1 MHYLTVAIILI
12 SAIVSFTGCNKTD
25 DLSDL
30 YPDSTAVI
38 KYQLDWQRNFYQ
50 KRIKEY
56 IDDPIGENKIVFIGN
71 SITYSM
77 RHWDKKFNVKNIV
90 NRGISGDY
98 SDGILERLDEIIY
111 YKPLAVFLL
120 IGLNDFFD
128 DNTTRPGRTPEYV
141 AKNILTA
148 AKTIKQGSP
157 ETKIFIQTILPINN
171 QQYLDEKPQVNF
183 LWKTYYPSVNQQVN
197 ETNKILKENNEFEI
211 IDLHPLYLNNDR
223 SMKRNL
229 SKDGV
234 HLNENGYNIWID
246 RVKHLIDRINEA
258 VN

>member
-1 MHYLTVAIILI
+1 MHYLTAAIILI
-12 SAIVSFTGCNKTD
+12 SAIVPFSGCNKSD
-25 DLSDL
+25 HLSGL

-38 KYQLDWQRNFYQ
+38 KYQLDWQRNFY
-50 KRIKEY
+50 KKKIKEY
-56 IDDPIGENKIVFIGN
+56 RDHPIGKNKIVFLGN

-157 ETKIFIQTILPINN
+157 DTRIFIQTILPINN

-183 LWKTYYPSVNQQVN
+183 LWTNYYPSVNQQVN

-211 IDLHPLYLNNDR
+211 INLHPLYLNNDQ

-246 RVKHLIDRINEA
+246 RVKPLIDR
-258 VN
+258 VNKAAN

>member
-1 MHYLTVAIILI
+1 MHYLTAAIIFI
-12 SAIVSFTGCNKTD
+12 SVIVSFTGCNKSD

-30 YPDSTAVI
+30 YPDSTAII
-38 KYQLDWQRNFYQ
+38 KYQLDWQRDFYQ

-56 IDDPIGENKIVFIGN
+56 RDHPIGKNKIVFIGN

-77 RHWDKKFNVKNIV
+77 RHWDKKFNVENIV

-183 LWKTYYPSVNQQVN
+183 LWTTYYPSVNQQVN

-246 RVKHLIDRINEA
+246 RVKPLVDRVNESA
-258 VN
+258 N

>member
-1 MHYLTVAIILI
+1 MHYLTAAIILI
-12 SAIVSFTGCNKTD
+12 SAIVSFSGCNKSD
-25 DLSDL
+25 HLSGL

-38 KYQLDWQRNFYQ
+38 KYQLDWQRNFY
-50 KRIKEY
+50 KKKIKEY
-56 IDDPIGENKIVFIGN
+56 RDHPIGKNKIVFLGN

-157 ETKIFIQTILPINN
+157 ETKIFIQTIMPINN
-171 QQYLDEKPQVNF
+171 RQYLDEKPQVNF
-183 LWKTYYPSVNQQVN
+183 LWSTYYPSVNQQIN
-197 ETNKILKENNEFEI
+197 ATNKILKENHEFEI
-211 IDLHPLYLNNDR
+211 IDLHPLYLNNDQ

-246 RVKHLIDRINEA
+246 RVKPLIDR
-258 VN
+258 VNKSAN

>member
-1 MHYLTVAIILI
+1 MHYLTAAIILI
-12 SAIVSFTGCNKTD
+12 SAIVPFSGCNKSD
-25 DLSDL
+25 HLSGL

-38 KYQLDWQRNFYQ
+38 KYQLDWQRNFY
-50 KRIKEY
+50 KKKIKEY
-56 IDDPIGENKIVFIGN
+56 RDHPIGKNKIVFLGN

-111 YKPLAVFLL
+111 YKPLAVFFL

-157 ETKIFIQTILPINN
+157 ETKIFIQTIMPINN
-171 QQYLDEKPQVNF
+171 RQYLDEKPQVNF
-183 LWKTYYPSVNQQVN
+183 LWSTYYPSVNQQIN
-197 ETNKILKENNEFEI
+197 ATNKILKENHEFEI
-211 IDLHPLYLNNDR
+211 IDLHPLYLNNDQ
-223 SMKRNL
+223 SMKRDL

-246 RVKHLIDRINEA
+246 RVKPLIDR
-258 VN
+258 VNKAAN

>member
-1 MHYLTVAIILI
+1 M
-12 SAIVSFTGCNKTD
+12 
-25 DLSDL
+25 
-30 YPDSTAVI
+30 
-38 KYQLDWQRNFYQ
+38 
-50 KRIKEY
+50 
-56 IDDPIGENKIVFIGN
+56 
-71 SITYSM
+71 
-77 RHWDKKFNVKNIV
+77 
-90 NRGISGDY
+90 
-98 SDGILERLDEIIY
+98 
-111 YKPLAVFLL
+111 
-120 IGLNDFFD
+120 
-128 DNTTRPGRTPEYV
+128 
-141 AKNILTA
+141 
-148 AKTIKQGSP
+148 
-157 ETKIFIQTILPINN
+157 PINN

-197 ETNKILKENNEFEI
+197 KTNKILKENNEFEI

>member
-1 MHYLTVAIILI
+1 MHYLTAAIILI
-12 SAIVSFTGCNKTD
+12 SAIVPFSGCNKSD
-25 DLSDL
+25 HLSGL

-38 KYQLDWQRNFYQ
+38 KYQLEWQRNFYK

-56 IDDPIGENKIVFIGN
+56 RDHPIGKNKIVFLGN

-77 RHWDKKFNVKNIV
+77 RHWDKKFNVRNIV

-120 IGLNDFFD
+120 TGLNDFFD

-141 AKNILTA
+141 SKNILTA

-171 QQYLDEKPQVNF
+171 RQYLDEKPQVNF
-183 LWKTYYPSVNQQVN
+183 LWSTYYPSVNQQIN
-197 ETNKILKENNEFEI
+197 ATNKILKENNEFEI
-211 IDLHPLYLNNDR
+211 IDHHPLYLNNDQ

-246 RVKHLIDRINEA
+246 RIKPLIDKINKVA
-258 VN
+258 N

>member
-1 MHYLTVAIILI
+1 MQYLTAAIILI
-12 SAIVSFTGCNKTD
+12 SAIVSIIGCNKSD

-38 KYQLDWQRNFYQ
+38 KYQLDWQRNFY
-50 KRIKEY
+50 KKKIKEY
-56 IDDPIGENKIVFIGN
+56 RDHPIGKNKIVFLGN

-157 ETKIFIQTILPINN
+157 DTRIFIQTILPINN

-183 LWKTYYPSVNQQVN
+183 LWTNYYPSVNHQVN

-211 IDLHPLYLNNDR
+211 IDLHPLYLNNDQ

-246 RVKHLIDRINEA
+246 RVKPLIDRLNKA
-258 VN
+258 AN

>member
-1 MHYLTVAIILI
+1 VHYLTAAIIFI
-12 SAIVSFTGCNKTD
+12 SVIVSFTGCNKSD

-30 YPDSTAVI
+30 YPDSTAII
-38 KYQLDWQRNFYQ
+38 KYQLDWQRDFYQ

-56 IDDPIGENKIVFIGN
+56 RDHPIGKNKIVFIGN

-77 RHWDKKFNVKNIV
+77 RHWDKKLNVKNIV

-148 AKTIKQGSP
+148 AKTIKQESP

-183 LWKTYYPSVNQQVN
+183 LWTTYYPSVNQQVN

-246 RVKHLIDRINEA
+246 RVKPLVDR
-258 VN
+258 VNAAAN

>member
-1 MHYLTVAIILI
+1 MHYLTAAIILI
-12 SAIVSFTGCNKTD
+12 SAIVPFLGCNKSD
-25 DLSDL
+25 HLSGL

-38 KYQLDWQRNFYQ
+38 KYQLEWQRNFYK
-50 KRIKEY
+50 KRIKDY
-56 IDDPIGENKIVFIGN
+56 RDHPIGKNKIVFLGN

-77 RHWDKKFNVKNIV
+77 RHWDKKFNVRNIV

-98 SDGILERLDEIIY
+98 SDGIIERLDEIIY

-141 AKNILTA
+141 AKNILTT

-171 QQYLDEKPQVNF
+171 RQYLDEKPQVNF
-183 LWKTYYPSVNQQVN
+183 LWSTYYPSVNQQIN
-197 ETNKILKENNEFEI
+197 ATNKILKENHEFEI
-211 IDLHPLYLNNDR
+211 IDLHPLYLNNDQ
-223 SMKRNL
+223 SMKRDL

-246 RVKHLIDRINEA
+246 RVKPLIDR
-258 VN
+258 VNKSAN

>member
-1 MHYLTVAIILI
+1 MQYLTAAIISI
-12 SAIVSFTGCNKTD
+12 SATVSFTGCNKSD

-38 KYQLDWQRNFYQ
+38 KYQLDWQRKFYQ

-56 IDDPIGENKIVFIGN
+56 RDDPIGKNKIVFIGN
-71 SITYSM
+71 SITYSL
-77 RHWDKKFNVKNIV
+77 RHWDKKFNVENIV

-128 DNTTRPGRTPEYV
+128 DNTTRSGRTPEYV
-141 AKNILTA
+141 AKNILTT

-157 ETKIFIQTILPINN
+157 ETKVFIQTILPINN
-171 QQYLDEKPQVNF
+171 RQYLDEKPQINF
-183 LWKTYYPSVNQQVN
+183 LWTTYYPSVNQQVN
-197 ETNKILKENNEFEI
+197 ATNKILKENNEFEI
-211 IDLHPLYLNNDR
+211 IDLHSLYLNNDQ

-246 RVKHLIDRINEA
+246 RVKPLIDR
-258 VN
+258 VNKAAN

>member
-1 MHYLTVAIILI
+1 MHYLTAAIILI

-38 KYQLDWQRNFYQ
+38 KYQLNWQRNFYQ
-50 KRIKEY
+50 KRIKEC
-56 IDDPIGENKIVFIGN
+56 INDPIGENKIVFIGN

-128 DNTTRPGRTPEYV
+128 DNTTRPGRTP
-141 AKNILTA
+141 
-148 AKTIKQGSP
+148 
-157 ETKIFIQTILPINN
+157 
-171 QQYLDEKPQVNF
+171 
-183 LWKTYYPSVNQQVN
+183 
-197 ETNKILKENNEFEI
+197 
-211 IDLHPLYLNNDR
+211 
-223 SMKRNL
+223 
-229 SKDGV
+229 
-234 HLNENGYNIWID
+234 
-246 RVKHLIDRINEA
+246 
-258 VN
+258 

>member
-1 MHYLTVAIILI
+1 MHYLTAAIILI
-12 SAIVSFTGCNKTD
+12 SAIVPFSGCNKSD
-25 DLSDL
+25 HLSGL

-38 KYQLDWQRNFYQ
+38 KYQLEWQRNFYQ

-56 IDDPIGENKIVFIGN
+56 RGHPIGKNKIVFLGN

-77 RHWDKKFNVKNIV
+77 RHWDKKFNVRNIV

-157 ETKIFIQTILPINN
+157 ETKIFIQTIMPINN
-171 QQYLDEKPQVNF
+171 RQYLDEKPQVNF
-183 LWKTYYPSVNQQVN
+183 LWSTYYPSVNQQIN
-197 ETNKILKENNEFEI
+197 ATNKILKENHEFEI
-211 IDLHPLYLNNDR
+211 IDLHPLYLNNDQ
-223 SMKRNL
+223 SMKRDL

-246 RVKHLIDRINEA
+246 RVKPLIDR
-258 VN
+258 VNKSAN

>member
-1 MHYLTVAIILI
+1 MHYLTAAIILI
-12 SAIVSFTGCNKTD
+12 SAIVPFSGGNKSD
-25 DLSDL
+25 HLSGL

-38 KYQLDWQRNFYQ
+38 KYQLEWQRNFYK

-56 IDDPIGENKIVFIGN
+56 RDHPIGKNKIVFLGN

-77 RHWDKKFNVKNIV
+77 RHWDKKFNVRNIV

-120 IGLNDFFD
+120 TGLNDFFD

-157 ETKIFIQTILPINN
+157 ETKIFIQTIMPINN
-171 QQYLDEKPQVNF
+171 RQYLDEKPQVNF
-183 LWKTYYPSVNQQVN
+183 LWSTYYPSVNQQIN
-197 ETNKILKENNEFEI
+197 ATNKILKENHEFEI
-211 IDLHPLYLNNDR
+211 IDLHPLYLNNDQ
-223 SMKRNL
+223 SMKRDL

-246 RVKHLIDRINEA
+246 RVKPLIDKINKVA
-258 VN
+258 N

>member
-1 MHYLTVAIILI
+1 MHYLTAAIILI
-12 SAIVSFTGCNKTD
+12 SAIVPFSGCNKSD
-25 DLSDL
+25 HLSGL

-38 KYQLDWQRNFYQ
+38 KYQLEWQRNFYK

-56 IDDPIGENKIVFIGN
+56 RDHPIGKNKIVFLGN

-157 ETKIFIQTILPINN
+157 ETKIFIQTIMPINN

-183 LWKTYYPSVNQQVN
+183 LWPTYYPSVNQQIN
-197 ETNKILKENNEFEI
+197 ATNKILKENHEFEI
-211 IDLHPLYLNNDR
+211 IDLHPLYLNNDQ
-223 SMKRNL
+223 SMKRDL

-246 RVKHLIDRINEA
+246 RVKPLIDR
-258 VN
+258 VNKSAN

>member
-1 MHYLTVAIILI
+1 VQYLTAALI
-12 SAIVSFTGCNKTD
+12 SISATVSFTGCNKSD

-56 IDDPIGENKIVFIGN
+56 IDDPIGKNKIVFIGN

-77 RHWDKKFNVKNIV
+77 RHWDKKFNVRNIV

-120 IGLNDFFD
+120 TGLNDFFD

-157 ETKIFIQTILPINN
+157 ETKIFIQTIMPINN
-171 QQYLDEKPQVNF
+171 RQYLDEKPQVNF
-183 LWKTYYPSVNQQVN
+183 LWSTYYPSVNQQIN
-197 ETNKILKENNEFEI
+197 ATNKILKENHEFEI
-211 IDLHPLYLNNDR
+211 IDLHPLYLNNDQ
-223 SMKRNL
+223 SMKRDL

-246 RVKHLIDRINEA
+246 RVKPLIDKINKVA
-258 VN
+258 N

>member
-1 MHYLTVAIILI
+1 MQYLTAAIILI
-12 SAIVSFTGCNKTD
+12 SAIVSFIGCNKSD

-38 KYQLDWQRNFYQ
+38 KYQLDWQRNFY
-50 KRIKEY
+50 KKKIKEY
-56 IDDPIGENKIVFIGN
+56 RDHPIGKNKIVFLGN

-157 ETKIFIQTILPINN
+157 DTRIFIQTILPINN

-183 LWKTYYPSVNQQVN
+183 LWTNYYPSVNQQVN

-211 IDLHPLYLNNDR
+211 IDLHPLYLNNDQ

-246 RVKHLIDRINEA
+246 RVKPLIDR
-258 VN
+258 VNKAAN

>member
-1 MHYLTVAIILI
+1 MHYLTAAIILI
-12 SAIVSFTGCNKTD
+12 SAIVPFLGCNKSD
-25 DLSDL
+25 HLSGL

-38 KYQLDWQRNFYQ
+38 KYQLEWQRDFYK

-56 IDDPIGENKIVFIGN
+56 RDHPIGKNKIVFLGN

-157 ETKIFIQTILPINN
+157 DTRIFIQTILPINN

-183 LWKTYYPSVNQQVN
+183 LWTNYYPSVNQQVN

-211 IDLHPLYLNNDR
+211 IDLHPLYLNNDQ

-234 HLNENGYNIWID
+234 QLNENGYNIWIY
-246 RVKHLIDRINEA
+246 RVKPLIDR
-258 VN
+258 VNKAAN

>member
-1 MHYLTVAIILI
+1 MHYLTAAIILI
-12 SAIVSFTGCNKTD
+12 SAIVPFSGCNKSD
-25 DLSDL
+25 HLSGL

-38 KYQLDWQRNFYQ
+38 KYQLEWQRNFYK

-56 IDDPIGENKIVFIGN
+56 RDHPIGKNKIVFLGN

-120 IGLNDFFD
+120 TGLNDFFD

-157 ETKIFIQTILPINN
+157 ETKIFIQTIMPINN
-171 QQYLDEKPQVNF
+171 RQYLDEKPQVNF
-183 LWKTYYPSVNQQVN
+183 LWSTYYPSVNQQIN
-197 ETNKILKENNEFEI
+197 ATNKILKENHEFEI
-211 IDLHPLYLNNDR
+211 IDLHPLYLNNDQ
-223 SMKRNL
+223 SMKRDL

-246 RVKHLIDRINEA
+246 RVKPLIDKINKVA
-258 VN
+258 N

>member
-1 MHYLTVAIILI
+1 MHYLTAAIILI
-12 SAIVSFTGCNKTD
+12 PAIVPFLGCNKSD
-25 DLSDL
+25 HLSGL

-38 KYQLDWQRNFYQ
+38 KYQLEWQRNFYK

-56 IDDPIGENKIVFIGN
+56 RDHPIGKNKIVFLGN

-157 ETKIFIQTILPINN
+157 ETKIFIQTIMPINN
-171 QQYLDEKPQVNF
+171 QQYLDEKPHVNF
-183 LWKTYYPSVNQQVN
+183 LWPTYYPSVNQQIN
-197 ETNKILKENNEFEI
+197 ATNKILKENHEFEI
-211 IDLHPLYLNNDR
+211 IDLHPLYLNNDQ
-223 SMKRNL
+223 SMKRDL

-246 RVKHLIDRINEA
+246 RVKPLIDKINKVA
-258 VN
+258 N

>member
-1 MHYLTVAIILI
+1 MQYLTAAIILT
-12 SAIVSFTGCNKTD
+12 SASVSFTGCIKSD
-25 DLSDL
+25 DLSNL

-38 KYQLDWQRNFYQ
+38 KYQLDWQRDFYQ
-50 KRIKEY
+50 QRIKEY
-56 IDDPIGENKIVFIGN
+56 RDDPIGKNKIVFLGN

-77 RHWDKKFNVKNIV
+77 RHWDKKFNVRNIV

-98 SDGILERLDEIIY
+98 SDGIRERLDEIIY

-157 ETKIFIQTILPINN
+157 DTRIFIQTIMPINN
-171 QQYLDEKPQVNF
+171 QQYLDEKPQINF
-183 LWKTYYPSVNQQVN
+183 LWPTYYPSVNQQIN
-197 ETNKILKENNEFEI
+197 ATNKILKENHEFEI
-211 IDLHPLYLNNDR
+211 IDLHPLYLNNDQ

-246 RVKHLIDRINEA
+246 RVKPLIDR
-258 VN
+258 VNKSAN

>member
-1 MHYLTVAIILI
+1 MQYLTAAIILI
-12 SAIVSFTGCNKTD
+12 SAIVPFSGCNKSD
-25 DLSDL
+25 HLSGL

-38 KYQLDWQRNFYQ
+38 KYQLEWQRNFYK

-56 IDDPIGENKIVFIGN
+56 RDHPIGKNKIVFLGN

-77 RHWDKKFNVKNIV
+77 RHWDKKFNVKNLV

-157 ETKIFIQTILPINN
+157 ETKIFIQTIMPINN

-183 LWKTYYPSVNQQVN
+183 LWPTYYPSVNQQIN
-197 ETNKILKENNEFEI
+197 ATNKILKENHEFEI
-211 IDLHPLYLNNDR
+211 IDLHPLYLNNDQ
-223 SMKRNL
+223 SMKRDL

-246 RVKHLIDRINEA
+246 RVKPLIDR
-258 VN
+258 VNKSAN

>member
-1 MHYLTVAIILI
+1 MHYLTAAIILI
-12 SAIVSFTGCNKTD
+12 SAIVPFLGCNKSD
-25 DLSDL
+25 HLSGL

-38 KYQLDWQRNFYQ
+38 KYQLEWQRNFYK

-56 IDDPIGENKIVFIGN
+56 RDHPIGKNKIVFLGN

-157 ETKIFIQTILPINN
+157 ETKIFIQTIMPINN

-183 LWKTYYPSVNQQVN
+183 LWPTYYPSVNQQIN
-197 ETNKILKENNEFEI
+197 ATNKILKENHEFEI
-211 IDLHPLYLNNDR
+211 IDLHPLYLNNDQ
-223 SMKRNL
+223 SMKREL
-229 SKDGV
+229 SIDGV

-246 RVKHLIDRINEA
+246 RVKPLIDKINKVA
-258 VN
+258 N

>member
-1 MHYLTVAIILI
+1 MHYLTAAIILI

-50 KRIKEY
+50 KRVKEY
-56 IDDPIGENKIVFIGN
+56 KDKPIGKNKIEFLGN

-128 DNTTRPGRTPEYV
+128 DSTTRPGRTPEYV

-157 ETKIFIQTILPINN
+157 ETKIFIQTILPIYN

-183 LWKTYYPSVNQQVN
+183 LWTTYYPSVNQQINATNNKVSHAYILEVLSKMQEN
-197 ETNKILKENNEFEI
+197 ANKIYFFF
-211 IDLHPLYLNNDR
+211 
-223 SMKRNL
+223 
-229 SKDGV
+229 
-234 HLNENGYNIWID
+234 
-246 RVKHLIDRINEA
+246 
-258 VN
+258 

>member
-1 MHYLTVAIILI
+1 VHYLTAAIIFI
-12 SAIVSFTGCNKTD
+12 SVIVSFTGCNNSD

-38 KYQLDWQRNFYQ
+38 KYQLDWQRNFY
-50 KRIKEY
+50 KKKIKEY
-56 IDDPIGENKIVFIGN
+56 KDNPIGKNKIVFLGN

-148 AKTIKQGSP
+148 AKTIKQESP

-183 LWKTYYPSVNQQVN
+183 LWTNYYPSVNQQVN

-246 RVKHLIDRINEA
+246 RVKPLIDR
-258 VN
+258 VNAAAN

>member
-1 MHYLTVAIILI
+1 MHYLTAAIILI
-12 SAIVSFTGCNKTD
+12 SAIVPFSGCNKSD
-25 DLSDL
+25 HLSGL

-38 KYQLDWQRNFYQ
+38 KYQLEWQRDFYK

-56 IDDPIGENKIVFIGN
+56 RDHPIGKNKIVFLGN

-141 AKNILTA
+141 AKI
-148 AKTIKQGSP
+148 S
-157 ETKIFIQTILPINN
+157 
-171 QQYLDEKPQVNF
+171 
-183 LWKTYYPSVNQQVN
+183 
-197 ETNKILKENNEFEI
+197 
-211 IDLHPLYLNNDR
+211 
-223 SMKRNL
+223 
-229 SKDGV
+229 
-234 HLNENGYNIWID
+234 
-246 RVKHLIDRINEA
+246 
-258 VN
+258 

>member
-1 MHYLTVAIILI
+1 MI

-120 IGLNDFFD
+120 I
-128 DNTTRPGRTPEYV
+128 
-141 AKNILTA
+141 
-148 AKTIKQGSP
+148 
-157 ETKIFIQTILPINN
+157 
-171 QQYLDEKPQVNF
+171 
-183 LWKTYYPSVNQQVN
+183 
-197 ETNKILKENNEFEI
+197 
-211 IDLHPLYLNNDR
+211 
-223 SMKRNL
+223 
-229 SKDGV
+229 
-234 HLNENGYNIWID
+234 
-246 RVKHLIDRINEA
+246 
-258 VN
+258 

>member
-1 MHYLTVAIILI
+1 MQYLTVAIILI
-12 SAIVSFTGCNKTD
+12 SAIVSVTGCIKSD
-25 DLSDL
+25 DLSNI

-38 KYQLDWQRNFYQ
+38 KYQLEWQRDFYQ
-50 KRIKEY
+50 QRIKEY
-56 IDDPIGENKIVFIGN
+56 RDHPIGKNKIVFLGN

-157 ETKIFIQTILPINN
+157 DTRIFIQTILPINN

-183 LWKTYYPSVNQQVN
+183 LWTNYYPSVNQQVN

-211 IDLHPLYLNNDR
+211 IDLHPLYLNNDQ
-223 SMKRNL
+223 SMKRDL

-246 RVKHLIDRINEA
+246 RVKPLIDR
-258 VN
+258 VNKSAN

>member
-1 MHYLTVAIILI
+1 MHYLTAAIIFI
-12 SAIVSFTGCNKTD
+12 SVIVSFTGCNKSD

-30 YPDSTAVI
+30 YPDSTAII

-50 KRIKEY
+50 KRVKEY
-56 IDDPIGENKIVFIGN
+56 KDNPIGKNKIVFLGN

-183 LWKTYYPSVNQQVN
+183 LWTTYYPSVNQQVN

-246 RVKHLIDRINEA
+246 RVKPLVDRVNESA
-258 VN
+258 N